1 MAIEIPVYLFT
12 GFLEAGKT
20 RLVQETMEDA
30 EFNSGEPT
38 LILLTEEG
46 EVELDPSS
54 FADGGEN
61 VRLRTVDS
69 LDELT
74 EKTFRGWYK
83 EFPYRRVLIECN
95 GMWQVGE
102 IYRRLPQGYVV
113 YQEIMVADSR
123 TFPAYN
129 ANLRSLAVDKLG
141 GCEMVIFNRMTAAT
155 DKMELHKIVRG
166 ISRGVNI
173 AYEYEGGEIEYD
185 DIVDP
190 LPFDVEA
197 DVIEIADR
205 DFALFFRDLTEEMQ
219 KYNGKTVCYRALIA
233 RDERLGAS
241 SFVAGRQ
248 IMTCCADDIAYNGFI
263 SKVAEP
269 TDLAHGSWAVVEGRI
284 EIEAHPLYRHP
295 GPVLYITKIEKTDA
309 PEEKVATFY

>member
-1 MAIEIPVYLFT
+1 MMEIPVYLFT

-30 EFNSGEPT
+30 EFNAGEPT
-38 LILLTEEG
+38 LILLCEEG
-46 EVELDPSS
+46 EGELDPSS
-54 FADGGEN
+54 FAGGAEN
-61 VRLRTVDS
+61 VVLRTVDS
-69 LDELT
+69 LEEITDKAFL
-74 EKTFRGWYK
+74 KWHK
-83 EFPYRRVLIECN
+83 DFPFRRVLVEYN

-102 IYRRLPQGYVV
+102 IYRRLPREYVV

-141 GCEMVIFNRMTAAT
+141 GCEMVIFNRVSETT

-173 AYEYEGGEIEYD
+173 AYEYESGEIEYD
-185 DIVDP
+185 EIVDP
-190 LPFDVEA
+190 LPFDVDA

-219 KYNGKTVCYRALIA
+219 KYNGKTVRYRALIA
-233 RDERLGAS
+233 RDERLGDR

-263 SKVAEP
+263 SVTDAP

-284 EIEAHPLYRHP
+284 AIEPHTLYRHP
-295 GPVLYITKIEKTDA
+295 GPVLYIRLIEKTDA

>member
-1 MAIEIPVYLFT
+1 MMEIPVYLFT

-20 RLVQETMEDA
+20 RLIQETMEDG
-30 EFNSGEPT
+30 EFNAGEPT

-46 EVELDPSS
+46 EGELDPSS
-54 FADGGEN
+54 FARGADN
-61 VRLRTVDS
+61 VVLRTVES
-69 LDELT
+69 LDDLT
-74 EKTFRGWYK
+74 EQAFRTFHK
-83 EFPYRRVLIECN
+83 EFPFRRLLIECN
-95 GMWQVGE
+95 GMWQIGE
-102 IYRRLPQGYVV
+102 IYRRLPREYVV

-129 ANLRSLAVDKLG
+129 ANLRSLAVDKLQ
-141 GCEMVIFNRMTAAT
+141 GCEMVIFNRVSDAI

-173 AYEYEGGEIEYD
+173 AYEYESGEIEYD
-185 DIVDP
+185 EIVDP

-197 DVIEIADR
+197 DVIEIDDR
-205 DFALFFRDLTEEMQ
+205 DFALFFRDLTEEMP
-219 KYNGKTVCYRALIA
+219 KYGGKTVRYRALIA

-263 SKVAEP
+263 SKVDEP